1 MAQHRTRLGDCD
13 VMRHNPYNA
22 VVSLGHANGTVSMW
36 TPNVTTPVVKMLCH
50 RVCFAHLISCSD
62 NRSGTRKSSTA
73 YFEVLHAKDGQGR
86 SALHLCHYSAPDTE
100 SKLFPDDHL
109 LEYI

>member
-1 MAQHRTRLGDCD
+1 MVRQHRSHTFPPHRSFCANAAAGAQDTSTGHLVAQHRTRLGDCD

-50 RVCFAHLISCSD
+50 RV
-62 NRSGTRKSSTA
+62 RTA
-73 YFEVLHAKDGQGR
+73 L
-86 SALHLCHYSAPDTE
+86 
-100 SKLFPDDHL
+100 
-109 LEYI
+109 